1 MSVALGPALCAELGE
16 ATYSDSQAGMTIRL
30 KILRNIFRHSQH
42 IPWCFCHFPEQS
54 LQYTTVDICYWEHDG
69 SLHLSGCQATIDGDC
84 GAMVCR
90 VPRRSAGALLRSPT
104 GFAYKMANH

>member
-1 MSVALGPALCAELGE
+1 SLSTEFELRVFVTLDLTHRGAELGE

-54 LQYTTVDICYWEHDG
+54 LQYTAVDICY
-69 SLHLSGCQATIDGDC
+69 
-84 GAMVCR
+84 
-90 VPRRSAGALLRSPT
+90 
-104 GFAYKMANH
+104 